1 MLGQLDVK
9 AVVGVVALA
18 ELAEIA
24 GRGKF
29 CRMGGGQGSSPGYG
43 FFLSI
48 LNLLLELEALEAEV
62 FIAEDLVGA
71 GGTWSQGRRK
81 AGVKWRRSWLKRG
94 VMEWGWLRLGGGRG
108 TAAGAKS
115 RPASWV
121 PFWGFSPY

>member
-1 MLGQLDVK
+1 MLGQLYVK
-9 AVVGVVALA
+9 AVVGVVPLA

-29 CRMGGGQGSSPGYG
+29 CRMGGGQGSTPGYG

-71 GGTWSQGRRK
+71 GGYLVTGEEEGRREVEAVVVE
-81 AGVKWRRSWLKRG
+81 AGSDG
-94 VMEWGWLRLGGGRG
+94 VGVAEAGWGEGYCCGG
-108 TAAGAKS
+108 
-115 RPASWV
+115 
-121 PFWGFSPY
+121 